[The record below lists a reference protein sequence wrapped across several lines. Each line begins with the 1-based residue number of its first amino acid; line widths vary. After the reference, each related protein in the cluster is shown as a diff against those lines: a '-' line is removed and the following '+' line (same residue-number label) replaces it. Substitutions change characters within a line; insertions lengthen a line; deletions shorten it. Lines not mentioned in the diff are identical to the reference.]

1 MWLHLCCVDCLP
13 AAAARVYL
21 EPFLLLGAVP
31 AAVAPFVIVMEHADN
46 VELTAIDAVGNELG
60 VPVPI

>member
-1 MWLHLCCVDCLP
+1 MVSSAVKAIRCDTSRDTFTYDVDSP
-13 AAAARVYL
+13 VAA
-21 EPFLLLGAVP
+21 
-31 AAVAPFVIVMEHADN
+31 FVIVMEHAEN

>member
-1 MWLHLCCVDCLP
+1 MRYQPGHLTYDVDSP
-13 AAAARVYL
+13 VAA
-21 EPFLLLGAVP
+21 
-31 AAVAPFVIVMEHADN
+31 FVIVMEHADN